1 MLKGENGVP
10 KGFPDKSVIK
20 LKLEL
25 KILIVSTYVSKVDI
39 VIPWM
44 IILENH
50 KDDKKLV
57 ICYKNLIFASILKKE
72 ASQFD
77 WKNLGKPQKIQTCL
91 L

>member
-1 MLKGENGVP
+1 MWTKNTVKGDIWYLHHNLLKGENGVP

-50 KDDKKLV
+50 KDDKSL
-57 ICYKNLIFASILKKE
+57 
-72 ASQFD
+72 
-77 WKNLGKPQKIQTCL
+77 
-91 L
+91 